1 MNLKKI
7 NKNLLKY
14 TLVFNTFHIFR
25 PLPFAKSVYE
35 PIAGSYILYFSL
47 PAGILNL
54 YVFYDH
60 LNVRPKREMDAE
72 KSELMDD
79 LEQEAKRRKQRGQF
93 QQN

>member
-14 TLVFNTFHIFR
+14 TLVFNIF
-25 PLPFAKSVYE
+25 LFFAIALCQIGFE
-35 PIAGSYILYFSL
+35 PISGSYIFYFSL

-60 LNVRPKREMDAE
+60 LKVRPKREMDVE

>member
-1 MNLKKI
+1 MNLRKI

-14 TLVFNTFHIFR
+14 TLVLNIF
-25 PLPFAKSVYE
+25 LFIGIALCQIVYE
-35 PIAGSYILYFSL
+35 QIAGTYILYFSL

-72 KSELMDD
+72 KSELMKE
-79 LEQEAKRRKQRGQF
+79 LEQEAKRRKQRDQF

>member
-14 TLVFNTFHIFR
+14 TLVLNIF
-25 PLPFAKSVYE
+25 LFFAITLCQFGYE
-35 PIAGSYILYFSL
+35 QILGSYIFYLSF

-60 LNVRPKREMDAE
+60 LKVRPKREMDVE
-72 KSELMDD
+72 KSELMEE